1 MHRNG
6 IGSELI
12 MISAN
17 EEMHV
22 RGISVYGDSAV
33 GEEQPGIEKTE
44 SASRLSLTGKRLLIF
59 SRILPPPGS
68 TEAV

>member
-12 MISAN
+12 IISAS
-17 EEMHV
+17 EKKYV

-33 GEEQPGIEKTE
+33 GEEQPGI
-44 SASRLSLTGKRLLIF
+44 
-59 SRILPPPGS
+59 
-68 TEAV
+68 

>member
-6 IGSELI
+6 FGSELI

-33 GEEQPGIEKTE
+33 GEEQPGI
-44 SASRLSLTGKRLLIF
+44 
-59 SRILPPPGS
+59 
-68 TEAV
+68 